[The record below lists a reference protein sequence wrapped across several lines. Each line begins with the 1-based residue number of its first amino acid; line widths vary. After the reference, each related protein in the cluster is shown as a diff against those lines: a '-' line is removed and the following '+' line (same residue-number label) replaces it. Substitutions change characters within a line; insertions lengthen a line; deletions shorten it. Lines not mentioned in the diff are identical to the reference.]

1 MRIINKQLGF
11 TVAIILGIIMVF
23 LPGSDKSKFNF
34 DPELLSSI
42 IVSNE
47 DQISPET
54 LSEWIIEERKD
65 YRLIDIRDEKEFN
78 EGNIKTSENIPL
90 KTLLSRNTLD
100 DLSQDQKT
108 IIIYSNGNS
117 HASQAWLVMNSAGLD
132 SYILEGGMNYWN
144 KVIMNPTPPSG
155 EVSDDE
161 ILIYRTKAA
170 IAGSLGGG
178 SGIDPGAS
186 STPVV
191 KKKFKKRPKKKKKK
205 LEGC

>member
-11 TVAIILGIIMVF
+11 TIAILLGIIMLF

-132 SYILEGGMNYWN
+132 S
-144 KVIMNPTPPSG
+144 
-155 EVSDDE
+155 
-161 ILIYRTKAA
+161 
-170 IAGSLGGG
+170 
-178 SGIDPGAS
+178 
-186 STPVV
+186 
-191 KKKFKKRPKKKKKK
+191 
-205 LEGC
+205 

>member
-1 MRIINKQLGF
+1 MKIINKQLGF
-11 TVAIILGIIMVF
+11 TIAIILGIIMIF
-23 LPGSDKSKFNF
+23 LPGSDNSKFNF
-34 DPELLSSI
+34 NPETLSSVI
-42 IVSNE
+42 LSNE

-54 LSEWIIEERKD
+54 LSEWVVEERKD
-65 YRLIDIRDEKEFN
+65 YRLIDIRTDQEFN

-90 KTLLSRNTLD
+90 NDLLSKDTLD

-117 HASQAWLVMNSAGLD
+117 HASQAWLILNTAGLD

-144 KVIMNPTPPSG
+144 KNILNPAAPSG
-155 EVSDDE
+155 DVSDDE
-161 ILIYRTKAA
+161 ILVYRTKAA
-170 IAGSLGGG
+170 VAGYLGGG
-178 SGIDPGAS
+178 SGIDPG
-186 STPVV
+186 TTKKPII

>member
-1 MRIINKQLGF
+1 MKLINKQLGF

-34 DPELLSSI
+34 NPETLSSI
-42 IVSNE
+42 ILSNE

-54 LSEWIIEERKD
+54 LSEWVVEERKD
-65 YRLIDIRDEKEFN
+65 YLLIDIRSEKEFN

-90 KTLLSRNTLD
+90 KDLLSKNTLD

-108 IIIYSNGNS
+108 IILYSNGSS
-117 HASQAWLVMNSAGLD
+117 HASQAWLVLSSAGLD

-144 KVIMNPTPPSG
+144 KNILNPAPPSG

-170 IAGSLGGG
+170 VAGFLGGG
-178 SGIDPGAS
+178 SGVASGTS

>member
-1 MRIINKQLGF
+1 MKIVNKQLGF
-11 TVAIILGIIMVF
+11 TIAIILGIIMIF

-34 DPELLSSI
+34 DPETLSSI
-42 IVSNE
+42 ILSNE

-54 LSEWIIEERKD
+54 LSEWVVEERKD

-90 KTLLSRNTLD
+90 KDLLSKDTLD

-108 IIIYSNGNS
+108 IILYSNGNS
-117 HASQAWLVMNSAGLD
+117 HASQAWLILNSTGLD

-144 KVIMNPTPPSG
+144 KNILNPAPPSG

-170 IAGSLGGG
+170 VAGYLGGG
-178 SGIDPGAS
+178 SGVAPGS
-186 STPVV
+186 STTSVV